1 MPRPAEN
8 QPLVR
13 HDLAID
19 TADLVIGALGI
30 ETDAVAAADAQVDIG
45 LDRAFLDLSRPEPLD

>member
-13 HDLAID
+13 NDLAID
-19 TADLVIGALGI
+19 AADLVIRALGV
-30 ETDAVAAADAQVDIG
+30 EADAVAAADAQIDIG
-45 LDRAFLDLSRPEPLD
+45 LDRAFLNRSGSEPLY